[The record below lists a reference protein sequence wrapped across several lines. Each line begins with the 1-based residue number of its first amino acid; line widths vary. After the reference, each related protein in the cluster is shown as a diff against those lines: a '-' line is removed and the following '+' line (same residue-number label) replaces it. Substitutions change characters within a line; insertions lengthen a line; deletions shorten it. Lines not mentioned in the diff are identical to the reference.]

1 MKLQKQSVGKVGNK
15 EYHKFVVVIPNE
27 AVEQSGFKE
36 GEKLKAE
43 VKTGEIRIRG
53 EWNEKKEK
61 TDKTI

>member
-53 EWNEKKEK
+53 E
-61 TDKTI
+61 